1 MNLLESKYAFV
12 LSYWGNKNDDRKIAF
27 NMAQQILEADKER
40 AKLKNS
46 FCRGA
51 IRKAIAEQE
60 KIIDSIIY
68 SFTWLKWNGYTWE
81 EKD

>member
-27 NMAQQILEADKER
+27 NMAQQILEANKER

-46 FCRGA
+46 FCRSA
-51 IRKAIAEQE
+51 IRKAIVEQE

-81 EKD
+81 EKG

>member
-1 MNLLESKYAFV
+1 MENLESKYAF
-12 LSYWGNKNDDRKIAF
+12 LEYWKDKSDDRRIAY

-40 AKLKNS
+40 AKLKNP
-46 FCRGA
+46 FCRSA
-51 IRKAIAEQE
+51 IRKAIVEQE

-68 SFTWLKWNGYTWE
+68 CFTWLKWNGYTWE